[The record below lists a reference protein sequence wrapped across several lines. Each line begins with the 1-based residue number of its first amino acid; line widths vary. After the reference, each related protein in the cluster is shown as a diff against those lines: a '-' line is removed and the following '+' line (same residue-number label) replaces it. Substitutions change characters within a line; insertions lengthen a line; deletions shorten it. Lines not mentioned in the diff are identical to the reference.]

1 MKNLFKSLLSIAVL
15 CASVNIASAKTLS
28 ENISE
33 NMTCKEFVDTNPK
46 AMTPVAFWMINKN
59 TDFKGG
65 DYVDWH
71 EVDTIS
77 VPLLIKICK
86 ENPQSKLD
94 KWINDIK

>member
-1 MKNLFKSLLSIAVL
+1 MKKSFKALLSIAAL
-15 CASVNIASAKTLS
+15 CASVNIAGAKTLN
-28 ENISE
+28 ENIPE
-33 NMTCKEFVDTNPK
+33 NMTCKEFVDMNPK
-46 AMTPVAFWMINKN
+46 AMTPVAFWVINKD

-71 EVDTIS
+71 EVDTAS

-86 ENPQSKLD
+86 ENPQSKLE